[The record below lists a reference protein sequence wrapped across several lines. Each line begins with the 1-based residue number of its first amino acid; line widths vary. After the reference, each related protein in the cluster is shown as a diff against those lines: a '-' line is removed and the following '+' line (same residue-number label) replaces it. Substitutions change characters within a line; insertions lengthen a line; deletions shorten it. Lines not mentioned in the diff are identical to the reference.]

1 MSVYR
6 RVLLVTLIALLTSQ
20 IAHASGNVDLTPQY
34 PTKALSHVSIQ
45 LDVGGHDLVRAK
57 SDDKDASTNKQ
68 LPSSVAAKLS
78 YDELRISDINSSHA
92 STPLAVRY
100 YDTAE
105 AVIKVD
111 NTGRTPKLPDD
122 RRLIVLQQGEQRP
135 VLYCPDAML
144 DREQLDLID
153 VVGDSFAADLL
164 LPTKPISEGDSWAN
178 DATVMGP
185 LLTLDTVAVCDV
197 HSVLDSANE
206 NYAKIRLAGTVH
218 GTADGA
224 AVEQEIRGVYL
235 YDRNLHR
242 VTRLN
247 LAIREERSIGS
258 ATPGLNA
265 VAKLQ
270 ITINPIDKSEHLTDD
285 VVTRVT
291 GAEQTSA
298 KELSY
303 ESPPL
308 GFRLKHD
315 RQWFV
320 TAEAREAVTLRRV
333 DNGDL
338 AAQCTITQLPSK
350 SAGRQTS
357 LEQFQKDIEYAL
369 GKNFSEMASSRQW
382 QNKAGLFC
390 YEVVARGTVEEVP
403 VEWHY
408 FLIAPESGPRVSVTV
423 TMEAPMID
431 RVGNA
436 DRDLVESLQMFPAVP
451 RVQTAALP
459 SEQTDK

>member
-1 MSVYR
+1 MSVFR
-6 RVLLVTLIALLTSQ
+6 RFVFVSFVLLATQPARAGEAL
-20 IAHASGNVDLTPQY
+20 DLTPQY
-34 PTKALSHVSIQ
+34 PANALSHVSIQ
-45 LDVGGHDLVRAK
+45 LDVGGHDLVRGK
-57 SDDKDASTNKQ
+57 SDDAEKPADKQ

-78 YDELRISDINSSHA
+78 YDELRVTEQGTTHA
-92 STPLAVRY
+92 DSPLAIRY

-105 AVIKVD
+105 AVIKID
-111 NTGRTPKLPDD
+111 KTGRTPKLADD
-122 RRLIVLQQGEQRP
+122 RRLIVLQQGDQRP
-135 VLYCPDAML
+135 VLFCPDGLL

-164 LPTKPISEGDSWAN
+164 LPNKPVADGDSWAN

-185 LLTLDTVAVCDV
+185 LLTLDHVAVCEV
-197 HSVLDSANE
+197 QSVLDSFNDK
-206 NYAKIRLAGTVH
+206 YAKIRLAGTVH

-224 AVEQEIRGVYL
+224 AIEQEIRGVYL
-235 YDRNLHR
+235 FDRHQHR

-247 LAIREERSIGS
+247 LAIREERAIGS

-265 VAKLQ
+265 VAKVQ
-270 ITINPIDKSEHLTDD
+270 IAINPIDKSEHLTDD
-285 VVTRVT
+285 IVARIT
-291 GAEQTSA
+291 GAERA
-298 KELSY
+298 KARDLSY
-303 ESPPL
+303 ESQPL
-308 GFRLKHD
+308 GFRLSHD

-333 DNGDL
+333 DNGDM

-350 SAGRQTS
+350 SAGRQSS

-369 GKNFSEMASSRQW
+369 GKNLAEVASSRQW
-382 QNKAGLFC
+382 QNKAGLYCF
-390 YEVVARGTVEEVP
+390 EVIAHGKVEDVP

-408 FLIAPESGPRVSVTV
+408 YLVAPESGPRVSVAV

-431 RVGNA
+431 RVGTA

-451 RVQTAALP
+451 RVETAAQP
-459 SEQTDK
+459 SDDTVR